1 MAKRDGFTLRQLR
14 VATLIAFLVA
24 NLSLVGLFAPSATAA
39 QEVYGFS
46 CCGGGFGTVNY
57 HPGETIKVDWIQ
69 TALRL
74 TGAPAKKIALSASA
88 SGPFVTIAAAKKA
101 LTGTHPVVGRTVFS
115 ATTLHVSDEKKASPV
130 ALLHVP
136 PNAGRGFYALA
147 FKIVKGKATGSGGLI
162 FTVLP

>member
-1 MAKRDGFTLRQLR
+1 MPKLKGSTVRHIR
-14 VATLIAFLVA
+14 VATVFAFLVA
-24 NLSLVGLFAPSATAA
+24 NLTLVGVFAPSATAA

-69 TALRL
+69 TAIRL
-74 TGAPAKKIALSASA
+74 TGAPAIKDTLSAHA
-88 SGPFVTIAAAKKA
+88 SGPFPTITAAKKA
-101 LTGTHPVVGRTVFS
+101 LTGSHPVVGRTVFS

-130 ALLHVP
+130 ALLKVP
-136 PNAGRGFYALA
+136 SNAATGFYAFT
-147 FKIVKGKATGSGGLI
+147 FKIVKGKATGGGGLI

>member
-1 MAKRDGFTLRQLR
+1 MPTLHRSTLHRLR
-14 VATLIAFLVA
+14 VTTLIAFLVA
-24 NLSLVGLFAPSATAA
+24 NLSLVGLFAASATAA

-57 HPGETIKVDWIQ
+57 HPGETIKVDWKQ

-74 TGAPAKKIALSASA
+74 TGAPAIKVALSASA
-88 SGPFVTIAAAKKA
+88 SGPFPTIAAAQRA
-101 LTGTHPVVGRTVFS
+101 LTGTHPVVGRIVFA

-136 PNAGRGFYALA
+136 PNAGTGFYAFA
-147 FKIVKGKATGSGGLI
+147 FKILKGKATGSGGLI
-162 FTVLP
+162 FSVRP